1 METSNESGHA
11 SLERVVAQLQ
21 EPQNPLRPAA
31 LAQLLQSQW
40 DTDQILPAVSAC
52 LQDSSAMTRELAVI
66 VLGKAG
72 APALDALIQATD
84 AQQPPPVRIAAAAAL
99 GRLGGSAAPAVASLS
114 RCVLSEEDLLR
125 DNAALALGFIGAPAV
140 PALGA
145 LLQSDDDSVRTAA
158 LSALGQIGPPAHAVT
173 ADLKHLCA
181 AAGPALRPAACAAL
195 IKISG
200 DPAEA
205 LPILLQSLQ
214 HPDETVRKESIE
226 HLGLLQARARPTL
239 SALLPCLRDP
249 APAVRAACA
258 LALVR
263 IDPQG
268 AQITDALLPLLQDA
282 EPEPRINAAIA
293 LGTIGPAAAAALP
306 GLTRMQNDPDP
317 KLAAMAGAALQR
329 IMPRESG

>member
-1 METSNESGHA
+1 METSSESGRESWKA
-11 SLERVVAQLQ
+11 VVAQLQ

-40 DTDQILPAVSAC
+40 DTDQVLPAVSEC
-52 LQDSSAMTRELAVI
+52 LQDSSAMTRELAVL
-66 VLGKAG
+66 VLEKAG

-84 AQQPPPVRIAAAAAL
+84 TQQPLPVRIAAAAAL

-114 RCVLSEEDLLR
+114 RCVLSEQILLR
-125 DNAALALGFIGAPAV
+125 DTAALALGFIGAAAV
-140 PALGA
+140 PALSA
-145 LLQSDDDSVRTAA
+145 LLQSDDDPIKMAA
-158 LSALGQIGPPAHAVT
+158 LSALGRIGPPARAVI
-173 ADLKHLCA
+173 ADLKNLCT
-181 AAGPALRPAACAAL
+181 AAGPALQPAACAAL

-205 LPILLQSLQ
+205 LPMLLEGLQ

-226 HLGLLQARARPTL
+226 HLGLLQTLARPTL
-239 SALLPCLRDP
+239 SPLLPCLQDP

-268 AQITDALLPLLQDA
+268 TQITDALLPLLQDA

-293 LGTIGPAAAAALP
+293 LGTIGPAAAAAVP
-306 GLTRMQNDPDP
+306 GLTQMQNDADP
-317 KLAAMAGAALQR
+317 KLAAIAGAALQR
-329 IMPRESG
+329 IVPRESG